1 MADDA
6 LVKLAADVG
15 AALKQ
20 HGWML
25 ALAESC
31 TGGWAAQ
38 AVTAIPGSS
47 AWFERGFVTYSNA
60 AKVDMLG
67 VAEQTL
73 QQYGA
78 VSEQTVREMA
88 QGALARSQ
96 AQIAAAISGIA
107 GPDGGTPDKPVGM
120 VCFAWAAAGQPV
132 LSSTSHFSGD
142 RESIRKQAVET
153 VLHGL
158 LQLTLPTDL

>member
-20 HGWML
+20 RVWML

-132 LSSTSHFSGD
+132 HSSTSHFSGD

>member
-6 LVKLAADVG
+6 LVKLAAEVG
-15 AALKQ
+15 AVLKQ
-20 HGWML
+20 RGWML

-60 AKVDMLG
+60 AKVDMLD

-88 QGALARSQ
+88 LGALARSQ

-132 LSSTSHFSGD
+132 RCSTSHFSGD